1 MNKSKEQYE
10 KPFCPLLSGSNS
22 LEFSH
27 TTGITRMLV
36 MRYIVIM
43 LFPRTLTAT
52 DCNIMLQTKY
62 FTVMMVRQD
71 RCR

>member
-1 MNKSKEQYE
+1 
-10 KPFCPLLSGSNS
+10 
-22 LEFSH
+22 
-27 TTGITRMLV
+27 MLV